1 MIGAVLSGWTRL
13 YCGNKRPNI
22 SWHIIT
28 LSTHQP
34 WVSCPLLPV
43 VLSQGL
49 SRAASY
55 VHDPVQATL
64 TPSSFSQEVTPIT
77 AHVSLARAS
86 HVTMPESC
94 MVMLFNLSAKSGA
107 VISERLVMHCS
118 TATLVS
124 TEKAVR
130 SPRAKAALRIPAP
143 SASQSCLAQV
153 LAQSHLRKHQ
163 PSEWLIN
170 GWMKYK

>member
-1 MIGAVLSGWTRL
+1 MGLYFIYTSALGQLHSALCCLLSGTQLAEQPVMSMILCRENSA
-13 YCGNKRPNI
+13 GNAHTFKLLSGSDTHN
-22 SWHIIT
+22 SAHI
-28 LSTHQP
+28 
-34 WVSCPLLPV
+34 
-43 VLSQGL
+43 
-49 SRAASY
+49 
-55 VHDPVQATL
+55 
-64 TPSSFSQEVTPIT
+64 
-77 AHVSLARAS
+77 SLARAS

-107 VISERLVMHCS
+107 VISEWLVMQRS

-124 TEKAVR
+124 TEKTVR

-143 SASQSCLAQV
+143 SASQFWLAQV

-170 GWMKYK
+170 GWMKYKWILKSHNLGLD